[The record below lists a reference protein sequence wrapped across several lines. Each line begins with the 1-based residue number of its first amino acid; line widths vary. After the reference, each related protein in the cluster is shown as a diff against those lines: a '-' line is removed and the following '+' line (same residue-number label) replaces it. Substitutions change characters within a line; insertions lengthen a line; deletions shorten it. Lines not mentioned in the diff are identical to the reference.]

1 MTPFWVLKR
10 YRNDQ
15 KKEEEKRKAGSAYK
29 EYAQSRME
37 GQKSISP
44 DQIKTVMKN
53 KKPVKIKKK

>member
-1 MTPFWVLKR
+1 MTPFMVMRR
-10 YRNDQ
+10 Y
-15 KKEEEKRKAGSAYK
+15 KKEAEQEAERRKAGSAYK

-37 GQKSISP
+37 GQKFISP